1 MIFKLINFFRGIVHI
16 KIEGK
21 FIERFIN
28 ICTYHN
34 VFLWDIV
41 KVDSR
46 SMTMFLSRK
55 AFREVDQVAEKAKVT
70 VEVLKK
76 SGLPYILGKY
86 KKRKAFA
93 IGALLFLI
101 VTIYLMSLVWYVEV
115 IGNEEVSTDELLEE
129 VKKSGIYVG
138 ASKRNINTDD
148 VISTLMLD
156 RDDLSWAGVYIKGT
170 KVTLHVT
177 ERDLP
182 PIVEDDSLPADIM
195 ALKDGVIQEVIVK
208 AGVAAVKKGDSV
220 FKGDVLIKGDVPL
233 KFSENKLHVHA
244 KGEVYATTWYEIKEP
259 VPEFKTV
266 KELTGKTYK
275 KTRIDIFGV
284 SIPLP
289 KPVAMS
295 YGEYEMEVLEKPL
308 IIGRNVYLP
317 VTTEVSLYKEVQSK
331 DIALD
336 EEQALEYCVSLIEER
351 AVDVIPEEAQIL
363 AKYRRYVYDDNGKK
377 YVEMIFECKEDIG
390 FNVVKEITE
399 NS

>member
-1 MIFKLINFFRGIVHI
+1 MKPLIFKLINFFRGIVHI

-275 KTRIDIFGV
+275 KTRIDIF
-284 SIPLP
+284 P
-289 KPVAMS
+289 
-295 YGEYEMEVLEKPL
+295 EF
-308 IIGRNVYLP
+308 RDRC
-317 VTTEVSLYKEVQSK
+317 VT
-331 DIALD
+331 
-336 EEQALEYCVSLIEER
+336 C
-351 AVDVIPEEAQIL
+351 
-363 AKYRRYVYDDNGKK
+363 
-377 YVEMIFECKEDIG
+377 
-390 FNVVKEITE
+390 
-399 NS
+399 